1 MKRSIVFLLLSFSMA
16 LHGQEKVKSDS
27 FTFVFEGKR
36 LSGMVD
42 MPVDKEP
49 TAMIIIVPGS
59 GKTNM
64 VAGNGFS
71 DLRTRFVQL
80 GIACC
85 VWDKAGCGKSE
96 GMFDAN
102 QPVQNSAQE
111 VIAAIKE
118 LQHRKV
124 AGSGK
129 IGLWGHSRAGW
140 ICPLVIAEGPSIA
153 FWIST
158 SGTDDKETFG
168 YLLER
173 NFVIEGRTETE
184 AKKLVNEWKNG
195 INIARHGGTFEE
207 NLKATENL
215 RNDSFYVFISGNSKP
230 TLEGY
235 VTWQKKF
242 KTGETIIDD
251 ESGLQVYIPGFEQIL
266 SKVNCPVLALFGEK
280 DSQVDWRKTMQLYN
294 RTIGKN
300 PNAEL
305 TIKTFPDGN
314 HNIQQCTTGGFREK
328 LKPKKFCDG
337 YYETMSTWLSKNNLV
352 KNN

>member
-1 MKRSIVFLLLSFSMA
+1 
-16 LHGQEKVKSDS
+16 
-27 FTFVFEGKR
+27 
-36 LSGMVD
+36 
-42 MPVDKEP
+42 
-49 TAMIIIVPGS
+49 MIIIVPGS
-59 GKTNM
+59 GKTNI
-64 VAGNGFS
+64 VAGNWFY
-71 DLRTRFVQL
+71 DLRTRFVQQ

-96 GMFDAN
+96 GKFDAN

-111 VIAAIKE
+111 VISVIKE
-118 LQHRKV
+118 LQHRKI

-129 IGLWGHSRAGW
+129 IGLWGQSRAGW
-140 ICPLVIAEGPSIA
+140 ICPLVIAEVPSIA
-153 FWIST
+153 FWISV

-184 AKKLVNEWKNG
+184 AKKLFNEWKNG

-215 RNDSFYVFISGNSKP
+215 RSDSFYVFISGNSKP

-235 VTWQKKF
+235 FNWQKKF
-242 KTGETIIDD
+242 QTGETIIDD

-266 SKVNCPVLALFGEK
+266 RKVNCPVLALFGEK
-280 DSQVDWRKTMQLYN
+280 DSQVDWRKTMQFYK

-300 PNAEL
+300 PKAKL

-314 HNIQQCTTGGFREK
+314 HNIQQCTTGGLREK
-328 LKPKKFCDG
+328 LQPRKYCEG
-337 YYETMSTWLSKNNLV
+337 YYETMLTWLSK
-352 KNN
+352 KNFGKQ